1 MKKPKLRHYVV
12 TEVIKY
18 VVLAINENDACEK
31 IMAVSVTGCCKTTNC
46 SAELY
51 KPLKRSHIKTT

>member
-1 MKKPKLRHYVV
+1 MKKQKLRNYVV
-12 TEVIKY
+12 TEVVKY

-31 IMAVSVTGCCKTTNC
+31 IMAVSVTGCCETTNR

-51 KPLKRSHIKTT
+51 KPVKRSKP